1 MTNNNNKKRIL
12 YVDDEPDI
20 TYSFKIGLEDNGFVV
35 DTFNDPELALS
46 NFKCDLYDLLLLDIK
61 MPKLNGIDFYCH
73 MKKMDNKVKVC
84 FITASEIYYFERITK
99 EIFAQLGTR
108 RLFRKPIKLDDLVNA
123 LKKELGL
130 TYSNNNSNL
139 KN

>member
-35 DTFNDPELALS
+35 DTFNDPELASS

-130 TYSNNNSNL
+130 ICSNNNSNL

>member
-1 MTNNNNKKRIL
+1 MTNNNDKKRIL

-35 DTFNDPELALS
+35 DTFNDPELAFS

-99 EIFAQLGTR
+99 EIFTQLGTR

-130 TYSNNNSNL
+130 IYSNNNSDL

>member
-1 MTNNNNKKRIL
+1 MINNDNKKRIL

-35 DTFNDPELALS
+35 DTFKDPELASS

-108 RLFRKPIKLDDLVNA
+108 RLFRKPIKLDDLVKA

-130 TYSNNNSNL
+130 IYSNNNSNL

>member
-1 MTNNNNKKRIL
+1 
-12 YVDDEPDI
+12 
-20 TYSFKIGLEDNGFVV
+20 
-35 DTFNDPELALS
+35 
-46 NFKCDLYDLLLLDIK
+46 
-61 MPKLNGIDFYCH
+61 

-108 RLFRKPIKLDDLVNA
+108 RLFRKPIKLDVLVNA

-130 TYSNNNSNL
+130 ICSNNNSNL